1 MTYYRYR
8 SHLTICN
15 IRVIWFYI
23 SSLTSHER
31 PIIKYIMP
39 RPGPGVNIMEP
50 GRDVGLW
57 GLLIHLDPGPLCV
70 TCLHVTQSV
79 NCYAFQRYPMLKKIT
94 NDGSFKSVSV
104 F

>member
-1 MTYYRYR
+1 MSGR
-8 SHLTICN
+8 L
-15 IRVIWFYI
+15 
-23 SSLTSHER
+23 SSNAKTRTWSEYHGARER
-31 PIIKYIMP
+31 
-39 RPGPGVNIMEP
+39 GEGW
-50 GRDVGLW
+50 W
-57 GLLIHLDPGPLCV
+57 GLLIHLDPGPLRV